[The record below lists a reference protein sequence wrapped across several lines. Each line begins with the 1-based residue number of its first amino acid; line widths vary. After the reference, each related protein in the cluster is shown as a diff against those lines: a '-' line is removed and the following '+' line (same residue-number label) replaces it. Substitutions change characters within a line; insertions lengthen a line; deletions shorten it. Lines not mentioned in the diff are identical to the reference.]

1 MNPGC
6 HDSPRPTA
14 APFRKPVISPDHTPA
29 QVLPKNFLRPC
40 LLLLLRAQ
48 PAHGY
53 DLLERLRPLGFNRD
67 DPGRLYRALRAL
79 ESDELVRSVWESSTS
94 GPDRRMYEL
103 TRSGMEVLH
112 ESAEALLATDQILG
126 VFLSRYSEFV
136 ALEPGKRLRA
146 RHE

>member
-1 MNPGC
+1 MSAPDT
-6 HDSPRPTA
+6 HIPTEA
-14 APFRKPVISPDHTPA
+14 TSA

-40 LLLLLRAQ
+40 LLLLLREH

-79 ESDELVRSVWESSTS
+79 ESDGLVRSVWEKSNS

-112 ESAEALLATDQILG
+112 ESAKALKATDQILS

-136 ALEPGKRLRA
+136 ALDSGKRSRS
-146 RHE
+146 RSD